1 MGSCEVWVTAETAE
15 KRLQGAAM
23 AFYIMHDTFICHKP
37 QKIIC
42 ATRSEC
48 REKDTKTNEKRQLLK
63 IFNKE
68 KSENNRTN
76 HKVVVVTNDR
86 CGASPL
92 KQTTSNRFSKEDEFR
107 SMYRGNKDT
116 RKTENAHKEKLPF
129 PKDTLSMMSVKES
142 YLDEKENEVTENLRD
157 VGKDTSDKH
166 LDCSQEM
173 QEESNNDFKGNK
185 NKDGESDE
193 NNNTVKEEIEFE
205 DEDSNHSEI
214 TLDEI
219 KNKFKDPKMNT
230 TRDEQ
235 KIIQTVE
242 NKKKTCIFK
251 GNPLDNNENI
261 NNNFAKKDDFKNP
274 ESREENHLTNDVV
287 QAFKILEDVNS
298 FHKLSDVS
306 TKLRYKEANTLDDHE
321 NKLSCKLRKLVTKVN
336 TTIDEKSVKPYNHD
350 SHLSSE
356 QCPKGKLKEKC
367 ISREYE
373 IYKAVIGLHK
383 TQTTN
388 YGKDIVAKL
397 DTIENMKTC
406 NHNHLENHIH
416 NEYQKHHM
424 RQGRNLI
431 SYEDHDD
438 SNLRPVCED
447 STHLIWVVLAAISLP
462 VVLLLFIATC

>member
-15 KRLQGAAM
+15 KLLQGAAM
-23 AFYIMHDTFICHKP
+23 AFYIMPDTFICHKP

-116 RKTENAHKEKLPF
+116 RKTENAHKEESPF

-142 YLDEKENEVTENLRD
+142 YLDEKENEVTEYLRD
-157 VGKDTSDKH
+157 LGKDTSDKH

-173 QEESNNDFKGNK
+173 QEESNNYFKGNK

-230 TRDEQ
+230 TRNEQ

-242 NKKKTCIFK
+242 NKKKTCIIK
-251 GNPLDNNENI
+251 GNPLNNNENI
-261 NNNFAKKDDFKNP
+261 NNSSAKKDDFKNL
-274 ESREENHLTNDVV
+274 ESRDENHLTNDVV

-321 NKLSCKLRKLVTKVN
+321 NKLSYKLRKLVTKVN

-388 YGKDIVAKL
+388 CGKDIVAKL

-406 NHNHLENHIH
+406 INDHLENHIH
-416 NEYQKHHM
+416 NDYQKHHM

-431 SYEDHDD
+431 SFEDHDD
-438 SNLRPVCED
+438 SNLRPACED